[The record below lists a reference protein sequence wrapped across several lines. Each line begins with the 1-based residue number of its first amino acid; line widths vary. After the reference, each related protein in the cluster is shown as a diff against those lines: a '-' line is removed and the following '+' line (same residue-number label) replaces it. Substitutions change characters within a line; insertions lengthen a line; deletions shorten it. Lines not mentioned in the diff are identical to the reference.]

1 MQISVEELDSLKRR
15 VTVQVPAQDIEPKVK
30 DRLLSLSRQLKL
42 KGFRPGKVPFKVAKG
57 MYGAQVREEILGE
70 VLKNT
75 LQEALLER
83 ELRPLGTPQLDLKDP
98 KEGEDLEYSATFEIL
113 PEFEIKGVETLTVE
127 RPVAEVT
134 EADVDSMIDTL
145 RRQNVRWNTVER
157 AAQQGDQVTVTFEGK
172 VDGNDFTGNTG
183 QDVPVVLGSG
193 AMLKD
198 FEDAL
203 VGLSAGGATEFDLT
217 FPADYPAKEVAEKT
231 AHFSAQVSAVA
242 EPELPE
248 LDEEFVA
255 KFEIKEGG
263 LGALRKAVQE
273 NMERELLERI
283 KNNVKNQLLD
293 GLLNANDIPVP
304 QVMID
309 ANMEHMARQ
318 LNLPEANEQ
327 NAEQLAN
334 LKTQLFAPQA
344 RRQAALGI
352 IVSQLVSKNGIKPDE
367 DRVRAHLQSMAS
379 TYEEPAEVIRW
390 YQQNPKALDNIK
402 ALALEDQVVDWLLE
416 RATVTDKPSSFSEIV
431 QAKPSTNPDAGSET
445 IE

>member
-30 DRLLSLSRQLKL
+30 DRLLSLSRQLKI

-70 VLKNT
+70 VLRNT

-83 ELRPLGTPQLDLKDP
+83 ELRPLGAPQLDLKDP
-98 KEGEDLEYSATFEIL
+98 KEGEDLEYSATFEVM
-113 PEFEIKGVETLTVE
+113 PEFEIRGLDDLTVE
-127 RPVAEVT
+127 RPEAEVAAT
-134 EADVDSMIDTL
+134 DVDGMIDTL
-145 RRQNVRWNTVER
+145 RRQNIRWNTVER
-157 AAQQGDQVTVTFEGK
+157 AAQQGDQVTVSFEGK
-172 VDGNDFTGNTG
+172 IDGNDFPGNTG
-183 QDVPVVLGSG
+183 QDMSVVLGSG

-203 VGLSAGGATEFDLT
+203 VGLSAGGATDFELT
-217 FPADYPAKEVAEKT
+217 FPADYPIKEVAEKT
-231 AHFSAQVSAVA
+231 AHFTAQVSAVA
-242 EPELPE
+242 ESELPE
-248 LDEEFVA
+248 LDDAFVA

-263 LGALRKAVQE
+263 VEALRKAVQD

-283 KNNVKNQLLD
+283 KSNVKNQLLD

-309 ANMEHMARQ
+309 ANIEQMARQ
-318 LNLPEANEQ
+318 LNLPEINEQ
-327 NAEQLAN
+327 NAEQLTK
-334 LKTQLFAPQA
+334 LKTELFTAQA
-344 RRQAALGI
+344 QRQAALGI
-352 IVSQLVSKNGIKPDE
+352 IVSQLVSKNDMKPDE
-367 DRVRAHLQSMAS
+367 ARVRTHLESMAS

-390 YQQNPKALDNIK
+390 YQQNPKALEGIR
-402 ALALEDQVVDWLLE
+402 ALALEDQVIDWLLE
-416 RATVTDKPSSFSEIV
+416 RATVTDKPSSFAEIV
-431 QAKPSTNPDAGSET
+431 QPKQGTTPDAGPES